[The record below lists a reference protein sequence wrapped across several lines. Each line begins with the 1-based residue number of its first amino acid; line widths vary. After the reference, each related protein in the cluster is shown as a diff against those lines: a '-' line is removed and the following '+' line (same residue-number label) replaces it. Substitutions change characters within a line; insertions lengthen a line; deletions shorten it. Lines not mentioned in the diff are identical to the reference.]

1 MKRKQTFD
9 EKNELI
15 TVRPKKIIEQVRT
28 FDGESDF
35 IVPRK
40 NTYIDKKSNTIV
52 SLARDNSHSSVD
64 TVGEYANAAAAGG
77 SSACPTIVFSATANP
92 LNNTSF
98 QVAINAISG
107 GQAPYSSTIVY
118 SNGGNNTNLPTTP
131 IAAQG
136 GSFQTTGFPNPAS
149 VGGIQGGTYTVSV
162 SITDANGCQADN
174 NPIILTVPLQGTSNP
189 PQPTITKLN
198 SLVMNATSPS
208 FPISQQNKINVS
220 CSYQDGKAP
229 YTIEYKAIDSQSN
242 NVVSQVIQTNNKSDS
257 YQFTQMNAV
266 LHNVIVTVTDADGTV
281 LSDNKSVTVKGQSS
295 SSGSGTTFIK
305 NVPAVTI
312 QNFQASTAV
321 LQPDTI
327 SVSVS
332 YQDGKAPYT
341 VDYTITDQNGVVTA
355 QQSNTVNSLQDSLQP
370 SPSGL
375 SSGQYTVTVKVTG
388 SDNSSDSRTE
398 IVNVV
403 GKTVVQSNLK
413 LNNLNVTTTN
423 LTTSGFDVNLSW
435 SDGTSPYQVN
445 AIVKSSGFAANHVM
459 SESSKT
465 HSWTQSLLVDNSG
478 NPIYGNYDIGV
489 EVTDS
494 IGDVVQ
500 GFTQIFVPAPKPKPL
515 SGILTETNKQN
526 ASFDVDYKFYNGV
539 APYTLTATLF
549 HPVDASGNS
558 QSFPINEVNLTNN
571 GVFPVIITPMAGGA
585 VLEGYYKMNN
595 CVVTDANGQTA
606 NLNDLSVYLNGVKA
620 NIAPP
625 PPPPPPPPTTTPTP
639 IIGGGGSVIIGGG
652 GGGVIPTVEPVVVAP
667 KEKTGIN
674 WLLVIIALGVGYAI
688 IRKKQ

>member
-64 TVGEYANAAAAGG
+64 TVGEYANAAAAAGG
-77 SSACPTIVFSATANP
+77 GQQGCPQYSFSASANN
-92 LNNTSF
+92 LNNTDY
-98 QVAINAISG
+98 QVTIGGITG
-107 GQAPYSSTIVY
+107 GQAPYNYTIVVTNSGNSVSY
-118 SNGGNNTNLPTTP
+118 QGQIGAAGTAIQKTGFATANGGVN
-131 IAAQG
+131 
-136 GSFQTTGFPNPAS
+136 
-149 VGGIQGGTYTVSV
+149 GGTYSV
-162 SITDANGCQADN
+162 LVTITDANGCFADPQQWSGN
-174 NPIILTVPLQGTSNP
+174 FNLVGLVPSTGGTGSNVTNVFSGQNVGVGNPIKNTNQVVGVQVTNQNVLT
-189 PQPTITKLN
+189 
-198 SLVMNATSPS
+198 
-208 FPISQQNKINVS
+208 NVT
-220 CSYQDGKAP
+220 A
-229 YTIEYKAIDSQSN
+229 
-242 NVVSQVIQTNNKSDS
+242 QVT
-257 YQFTQMNAV
+257 
-266 LHNVIVTVTDADGTV
+266 
-281 LSDNKSVTVKGQSS
+281 
-295 SSGSGTTFIK
+295 
-305 NVPAVTI
+305 PVTI

-327 SVSVS
+327 SVNVS

-341 VDYTITDQNGVVTA
+341 VDYTIIDQNGVVTV
-355 QQSNTVNSLQDSLQP
+355 QQSNTAVNSLQDSLQP

-388 SDNSSDSRTE
+388 SDNSSDSKSE
-398 IVNVV
+398 IVNVK

-500 GFTQIFVPAPKPKPL
+500 GFTNLVVPAPKPKPL
-515 SGILTETNKQN
+515 SGILTDTNKQN

-558 QSFPINEVNLTNN
+558 QSFPINEVNLANN

-625 PPPPPPPPTTTPTP
+625 PPPPPPTPTP
-639 IIGGGGSVIIGGG
+639 VMGGGSVIIGGG
-652 GGGVIPTVEPVVVAP
+652 GGAAPEEPVVVAP

>member
-64 TVGEYANAAAAGG
+64 TVGEYANAAAAAGG
-77 SSACPTIVFSATANP
+77 GQQGCPQYSFSASANN
-92 LNNTSF
+92 LNNTDY
-98 QVAINAISG
+98 QVTIGGITG
-107 GQAPYSSTIVY
+107 GQAPYNYTIVVTNSGNSVSY
-118 SNGGNNTNLPTTP
+118 QGQIGAAGTAIQKTGFATANGGVN
-131 IAAQG
+131 
-136 GSFQTTGFPNPAS
+136 
-149 VGGIQGGTYTVSV
+149 GGTYSV
-162 SITDANGCQADN
+162 LVTITDANGCFADPQQWSGN
-174 NPIILTVPLQGTSNP
+174 FNLVGLVPSTGGTGGTGQTGQTGQTGNVGAPTGIKNVTQVVNQQQQQG
-189 PQPTITKLN
+189 
-198 SLVMNATSPS
+198 V
-208 FPISQQNKINVS
+208 
-220 CSYQDGKAP
+220 
-229 YTIEYKAIDSQSN
+229 
-242 NVVSQVIQTNNKSDS
+242 
-257 YQFTQMNAV
+257 
-266 LHNVIVTVTDADGTV
+266 GTV
-281 LSDNKSVTVKGQSS
+281 LTAQVT
-295 SSGSGTTFIK
+295 
-305 NVPAVTI
+305 PVTI

-327 SVSVS
+327 SVNVS

-341 VDYTITDQNGVVTA
+341 VDYTIIDQNGVVTV

-388 SDNSSDSRTE
+388 SDNSSDSKSE
-398 IVNVV
+398 IVNVK

-500 GFTQIFVPAPKPKPL
+500 GFTNLVVPAPKPKPL
-515 SGILTETNKQN
+515 SGILTDTNKQN

-558 QSFPINEVNLTNN
+558 QSFPINEVNLANN

-620 NIAPP
+620 NTAPP
-625 PPPPPPPPTTTPTP
+625 PPPPPTPTP
-639 IIGGGGSVIIGGG
+639 VMGGGSVIIGGG
-652 GGGVIPTVEPVVVAP
+652 GGAPAPEEPMVVAP

>member
-64 TVGEYANAAAAGG
+64 TVGEYANAAAAAGG
-77 SSACPTIVFSATANP
+77 GQQGCPQYSFSASANN
-92 LNNTSF
+92 LNNTDY
-98 QVAINAISG
+98 QVTIGGITG
-107 GQAPYSSTIVY
+107 GQAPYNYTIVVTNSGNSVSY
-118 SNGGNNTNLPTTP
+118 QGQIGAAGTAIQKTGFATANGGVN
-131 IAAQG
+131 
-136 GSFQTTGFPNPAS
+136 
-149 VGGIQGGTYTVSV
+149 GGTYSV
-162 SITDANGCQADN
+162 LVTITDANGCFADPQQWSGN
-174 NPIILTVPLQGTSNP
+174 FNLVGLVPSTGGTGSNVTN
-189 PQPTITKLN
+189 QTGNVGAPT
-198 SLVMNATSPS
+198 
-208 FPISQQNKINVS
+208 
-220 CSYQDGKAP
+220 G
-229 YTIEYKAIDSQSN
+229 
-242 NVVSQVIQTNNKSDS
+242 
-257 YQFTQMNAV
+257 
-266 LHNVIVTVTDADGTV
+266 
-281 LSDNKSVTVKGQSS
+281 
-295 SSGSGTTFIK
+295 IK
-305 NVPAVTI
+305 NVTQNVTQVNQQQQQGVGSVLTAQVNPVTI

-388 SDNSSDSRTE
+388 SDNSSDSKSE
-398 IVNVV
+398 IVNVK

-500 GFTQIFVPAPKPKPL
+500 GFTNLVVPAPKPKPL
-515 SGILTETNKQN
+515 SGILTDTNKQN

-558 QSFPINEVNLTNN
+558 QSFPINEVNLANN

-620 NIAPP
+620 NTAPP
-625 PPPPPPPPTTTPTP
+625 PPPPPTPTP
-639 IIGGGGSVIIGGG
+639 VMGGGSVIIGGG
-652 GGGVIPTVEPVVVAP
+652 GGAPAPEEPMVEAP

>member
-64 TVGEYANAAAAGG
+64 TVGEYANAAAAAGG
-77 SSACPTIVFSATANP
+77 GQQGCPQYSFSASANY
-92 LNNTSF
+92 LNNTDY
-98 QVAINAISG
+98 QVTISGITG
-107 GQAPYSSTIVY
+107 GQAPYDYTIVVTNSGNSVSY
-118 SNGGNNTNLPTTP
+118 QGQIGAAGTAIQKTGFATANGGVN
-131 IAAQG
+131 G
-136 GSFQTTGFPNPAS
+136 GAYS
-149 VGGIQGGTYTVSV
+149 VLVT
-162 SITDANGCQADN
+162 ITDANGCFADPQQWN
-174 NPIILTVPLQGTSNP
+174 GNFNLVGLVPSTGGTGSNVG
-189 PQPTITKLN
+189 T
-198 SLVMNATSPS
+198 
-208 FPISQQNKINVS
+208 
-220 CSYQDGKAP
+220 
-229 YTIEYKAIDSQSN
+229 
-242 NVVSQVIQTNNKSDS
+242 NVVSGQ
-257 YQFTQMNAV
+257 
-266 LHNVIVTVTDADGTV
+266 NVGVG
-281 LSDNKSVTVKGQSS
+281 NP
-295 SSGSGTTFIK
+295 IK
-305 NVPAVTI
+305 NTNQVVGVQNQGVLTNVTAQVNPVTI

-327 SVSVS
+327 SVNVS

-341 VDYTITDQNGVVTA
+341 VDYTIIDQNGVVTV
-355 QQSNTVNSLQDSLQP
+355 QQSNTAVNSLQDSLQP

-375 SSGQYTVTVKVTG
+375 SSGQYTVAVKVTG
-388 SDNSSDSRTE
+388 FDNSSDSKTE
-398 IVNVV
+398 IVNVK

-459 SESSKT
+459 GESSKT

-500 GFTQIFVPAPKPKPL
+500 GFTNLVVPAPKPKPL
-515 SGILTETNKQN
+515 SGILTDTNKQN

-558 QSFPINEVNLTNN
+558 QSFPINEVNLANN

-620 NIAPP
+620 NTAPP
-625 PPPPPPPPTTTPTP
+625 PPPPPTPTP
-639 IIGGGGSVIIGGG
+639 VMGGGSVIIGGG
-652 GGGVIPTVEPVVVAP
+652 GGAPAPEEPMVEAP

>member
-64 TVGEYANAAAAGG
+64 TVGEYANAAAAAGG
-77 SSACPTIVFSATANP
+77 GQQGCPQYSFSASANN
-92 LNNTSF
+92 LNNTDY
-98 QVAINAISG
+98 QVTIGGITG
-107 GQAPYSSTIVY
+107 GQAPYNYTIVVTNSGNSVSY
-118 SNGGNNTNLPTTP
+118 QGQIGAAGTAIQKTGFATANGGVN
-131 IAAQG
+131 
-136 GSFQTTGFPNPAS
+136 
-149 VGGIQGGTYTVSV
+149 GGTYSV
-162 SITDANGCQADN
+162 LVTITDANGCFADPQQWSGN
-174 NPIILTVPLQGTSNP
+174 FNLVGLVPSTGGTGGTGQTGQTGQTGNVGAPTGIKNVTQVVNQQQQQG
-189 PQPTITKLN
+189 
-198 SLVMNATSPS
+198 V
-208 FPISQQNKINVS
+208 
-220 CSYQDGKAP
+220 
-229 YTIEYKAIDSQSN
+229 
-242 NVVSQVIQTNNKSDS
+242 
-257 YQFTQMNAV
+257 
-266 LHNVIVTVTDADGTV
+266 GTV
-281 LSDNKSVTVKGQSS
+281 LTAQVT
-295 SSGSGTTFIK
+295 
-305 NVPAVTI
+305 PVTI

-327 SVSVS
+327 SVNVS

-341 VDYTITDQNGVVTA
+341 VDYTIIDQNGVVTV

-388 SDNSSDSRTE
+388 SDNSSDSKSE
-398 IVNVV
+398 IVNVK

-500 GFTQIFVPAPKPKPL
+500 GFTNLVVPAPKPKPL
-515 SGILTETNKQN
+515 SGILTDTNKQN

-558 QSFPINEVNLTNN
+558 QSFPINEVNLANN

-620 NIAPP
+620 NTAPP
-625 PPPPPPPPTTTPTP
+625 PPPPPTPTP
-639 IIGGGGSVIIGGG
+639 VMGGGSVIIGGG
-652 GGGVIPTVEPVVVAP
+652 GGAPAPEEPMVEAP